1 MTDQFPPLPLVEL
14 SATDLAAVL
23 RPRLAAVGFDVDT
36 LSDDPVQIADLFGKL
51 DNRERDTVCEL
62 IALRAGRRPRDWP
75 KWLDQVHDEALQNDA
90 IDSSRKTLADHL
102 DAVISE
108 VKAAQ
113 RAHQELRGEN
123 GSGVW
128 DVEHAEGGANFEK
141 ALDFLAFYAQVAK
154 ELNPTRGM

>member
-1 MTDQFPPLPLVEL
+1 MTDQLPPLPLVEL

-51 DNRERDTVCEL
+51 DNRERETVCEL

-75 KWLDQVHDEALQNDA
+75 KWLDQVHDDALQNDA
-90 IDSSRKTLADHL
+90 IDRSRKTLVEHL
-102 DAVISE
+102 DAIISE
-108 VKAAQ
+108 VRSAH
-113 RAHQELRGEN
+113 RAHEELQGDH

-128 DVEHAEGGANFEK
+128 DVEHAEGGRHFEH
-141 ALDFLAFYAQVAK
+141 ALAQLAFYAETAK
-154 ELNPTRGM
+154 ALNPTRNM